1 MGTSVA
7 LSFDAARRRHRPRL
21 LLLTRILRRTAL
33 LFILGLVVSNHGLS
47 TDLMYCNETGTETR
61 LGFHKW
67 ITLLLCTASHS
78 THIRVQMWYSF
89 VCVCM
94 CVRACIVEDS
104 ELSLCG
110 ILVGF
115 LFYVHF
121 NRFLPRDAMHGP
133 VSVCVCVSHKSE
145 FY

>member
-47 TDLMYCNETGTETR
+47 TDVMYCNETGTETR
-61 LGFHKW
+61 FGFHKW

-89 VCVCM
+89 VCVCVRVLSRILNSA
-94 CVRACIVEDS
+94 CVA
-104 ELSLCG
+104 
-110 ILVGF
+110 F
-115 LFYVHF
+115 
-121 NRFLPRDAMHGP
+121 
-133 VSVCVCVSHKSE
+133 
-145 FY
+145 